1 MIFGRFFSEKV
12 PVQVHIKFLTSQNAS
27 RALPADSHGSCYCPV
42 KRIDHWLVW
51 GTGYKRSR
59 FKSPAHSSHQLQEAE
74 HSMRST
80 GGLWWPFV
88 GACRCTNSGGKGV
101 AVSLFSSSTQS
112 QVWRILSS
120 CSLHETRRWSAVLQI
135 ALGGGMTVLEGL
147 IMSLESDGSIPTSV

>member
-51 GTGYKRSR
+51 GTGHKRSR

-74 HSMRST
+74 HSMRLT
-80 GGLWWPFV
+80 AGLWWLFV

-101 AVSLFSSSTQS
+101 AVQLKQLKS
-112 QVWRILSS
+112 
-120 CSLHETRRWSAVLQI
+120 
-135 ALGGGMTVLEGL
+135 
-147 IMSLESDGSIPTSV
+147 SLEESMCLLSV